1 MRRFFLYAFMVMY
14 RGRVSSQM
22 PVVVEIPGIS
32 LGIKKPVKFEFE
44 LKIVLKEQCKG
55 VTMLEMIFLVAQ
67 TVIEWVLHF
76 RSVS

>member
-1 MRRFFLYAFMVMY
+1 
-14 RGRVSSQM
+14 M
-22 PVVVEIPGIS
+22 PAVVEIPSKS
-32 LGIKKPVKFEFE
+32 LGINKPVKFEFE
-44 LKIVLKEQCKG
+44 LKILLKEQWKG